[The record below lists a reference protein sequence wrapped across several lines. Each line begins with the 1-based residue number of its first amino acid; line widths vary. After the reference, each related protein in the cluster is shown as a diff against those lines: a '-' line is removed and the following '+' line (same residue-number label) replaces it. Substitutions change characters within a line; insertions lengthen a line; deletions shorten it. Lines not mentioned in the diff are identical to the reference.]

1 MNNTRRNIL
10 ANICNELN
18 IILEKLE
25 GVHGEEEEVFEN
37 MPENLQYSERGMNSE
52 EAIELMDNAI
62 DSLKEAI
69 DCLNDI
75 N

>member
-25 GVHGEEEEVFEN
+25 EVHGEEEEVFEN

-52 EAIELMDNAI
+52 ESIELMDNAI

-75 N
+75 D

>member
-25 GVHGEEEEVFEN
+25 EVHGEEEEVFEN

-52 EAIELMDNAI
+52 ESIELMDNAI

-75 N
+75 G